1 MFVNTI
7 TKEKYCSVSIKIL
20 RFFTSDFVLF
30 MFSILSFFLLYNSL
44 DMFGTFNHLFL
55 LFNHLAWTVIFHP
68 FSIICLLII
77 VQNIGLANNFTDIF
91 WILNH
96 VCCCVIKWW
105 YLTTTLGMMLFY
117 AFCYICRDLFCWLLF
132 SGCIDTI
139 FSHCVCLGLI
149 IRFRLEPSLILLRFR
164 IVFFISFVS
173 WSVQTYR

>member
-20 RFFTSDFVLF
+20 RFFTSDFVFF

-164 IVFFISFVS
+164 IVFFISFVP
-173 WSVQTYR
+173 WSV